1 MDAKILFILGKTKQK
16 SKIFWNK
23 LLYTY
28 DLIFLISTAPR
39 HSIIDPR
46 LIHTI

>member
-23 LLYTY
+23 HQNTWRNGKLCVPLSQI
-28 DLIFLISTAPR
+28 LIFIKEELEK
-39 HSIIDPR
+39 
-46 LIHTI
+46 